1 MWAIAIGVI
10 SLTVV
15 LIATISLYIQQ
26 ERVKQDITKKLNSVV
41 TQINDSQFYEYSF
54 DKNQDQNIQNMD
66 KNTTTLYDSV
76 TAAQKNLKY
85 LELTAVKKDEL
96 SNKLTNKNIK
106 TGVLQL
112 GDKFTM
118 SGVGDAHG
126 NDDWLRVFDK
136 SGADYYGGIATKK
149 IWTRDNAYLN
159 GTTSISGNLTATGIN
174 TFKGGKSDKNP
185 DNQSTYLP
193 NIDGKNYIRGDTE
206 VKGHID
212 NVGSLRTDR
221 IKAGHNMGDWTDN
234 SVLSAS
240 APAGKVGASFGG
252 EKYWSH
258 FPWVDGNTYIR
269 PGTDGKGIKIGDIGS
284 PYVQIRDSWF
294 PYVDGNTYIRP
305 GQDGKDINI
314 GDAWAA
320 NVNIG
325 KGNTNVNINGTL
337 NTNKIVFSPDNTDP
351 YSIEKKMNGFNASS
365 LRVTINDDVDETF
378 EIWGDGCR
386 AGNCRGDGK
395 PRLSV
400 RADGRTQINGNLVIC
415 DANGN
420 NCRNV

>member
-15 LIATISLYIQQ
+15 LIAVISLYIQQ
-26 ERVKQDITKKLNSVV
+26 ERVKEDLTKKLNSVV

-66 KNTTTLYDSV
+66 KNTTVLYDSV

-85 LELTAVKKDEL
+85 LELTAVKKDDL
-96 SNKLTNKNIK
+96 NNKLNTKNIK

-159 GTTSISGNLTATGIN
+159 GTTNITGNLTATGLN

-185 DNQSTYLP
+185 DNQATYLP

-221 IKAGHNMGDWTDN
+221 IKAGHNLQDDWVNN
-234 SVLSAS
+234 SSLTALTT
-240 APAGKVGASFGG
+240 AGKAGASFGG

-258 FPWVDGNTYIR
+258 FPWADGNTYIR
-269 PGTDGKGIKIGDIGS
+269 PGTDGKGIKIGDIGA

-314 GDAWAA
+314 GDWGAA

-325 KGNTNVNINGTL
+325 RGDTNINL
-337 NTNKIVFSPDNTDP
+337 NGKIVFNPDSTDP
-351 YSIEKKMNGFNASS
+351 YTIEKRINGFNQSS
-365 LRVTINDDVDETF
+365 LRVTINDDADETF

-395 PRLSV
+395 PRMSV

-415 DANGN
+415 DTNGG